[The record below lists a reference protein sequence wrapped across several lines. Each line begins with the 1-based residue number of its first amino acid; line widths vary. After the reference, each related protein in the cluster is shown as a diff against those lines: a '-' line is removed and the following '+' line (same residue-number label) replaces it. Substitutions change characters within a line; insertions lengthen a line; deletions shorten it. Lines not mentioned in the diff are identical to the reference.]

1 MEKNELQDK
10 LITGKLGNSYTKR
23 FLKSKYVKIVSE
35 GDFLTRIRSLC
46 FLTYIIPFQVI
57 WLSFFIYI
65 RVVIGLQYQTNIV
78 VPDENIWLVS
88 EQIFILNLFISIQAY
103 HIFIL
108 FMVMIIM
115 LNMTMS
121 RGVTIFSVFF
131 NVLYI
136 SEILFYASLIFFL
149 EWINLLQQFSSL
161 STFWEVFNTQWIWIV
176 VLLGTIISFSPLTKI
191 FKEINIWNREY
202 ISIDRYRKT
211 EDKENSFIFKTWV
224 TPGEITARKTMITAG
239 LFAIMIASIFQLLD
253 VFSSSEFLAIKYV
266 ILIFGHFVFLVAF
279 VLPYNKYS
287 LIFYWLNQAF
297 LLGLM
302 IYGLVVIQ
310 NMAWHSNNWY
320 MYLYLLL
327 IIPWIL
333 SLKSAINYSWTIKKR
348 EGIKAVV
355 LNTFLNNKE
364 FEQYLQDQKN
374 NSNIKESET
383 DI

>member
-310 NMAWHSNNWY
+310 NMAWHPNNWY